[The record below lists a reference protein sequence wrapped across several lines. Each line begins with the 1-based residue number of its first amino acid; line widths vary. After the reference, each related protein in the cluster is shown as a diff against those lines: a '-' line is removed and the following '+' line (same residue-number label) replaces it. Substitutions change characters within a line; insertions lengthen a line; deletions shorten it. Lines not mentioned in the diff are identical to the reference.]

1 MMRSNLIY
9 VSCLALSLCS
19 TVGAYARPSAAPS
32 NPEIGQTSKSIPV
45 VKGTVLDQDGQPVIG
60 ATVIIKGT
68 SNGTVTDFDGNYV
81 LRNVPQG
88 ATVEISFI
96 GYVSQQM
103 TAQGASM
110 GTIKLKED
118 NKTLNEL
125 VVIGYGTQ
133 RKADLTGSVANVDAS
148 KLNTQSNATIG
159 QALQGK
165 IAGVDIVSQGGY
177 PGSGTPSEGW

>member
-1 MMRSNLIY
+1 M
-9 VSCLALSLCS
+9 
-19 TVGAYARPSAAPS
+19 
-32 NPEIGQTSKSIPV
+32 
-45 VKGTVLDQDGQPVIG
+45 LDQDGQPVIG

-165 IAGVDIVSQGGY
+165 ITGVDIVSQGGY